1 MITVTAVLQHLWS
14 LQLSCYL
21 SGGDKPSHKVH
32 CPPKWGLSWL
42 IKTSTFLSD
51 YSPTIKDNAHGDS
64 YFDSAPCF
72 SFIDGLL
79 RGANCT
85 AQKSKNGLRRH
96 NSLHVKS
103 KVEQNMR
110 KSLHVLKNSLFWV
123 FSKENI
129 FSILVGEAFLCFY
142 KRSLPGFNQVKYW
155 QFSVRFILHPEPS
168 VGQSIGWK
176 VNPWRLRSRTERYF
190 DDLRRCQI

>member
-21 SGGDKPSHKVH
+21 SGGDKPSHKVY

-51 YSPTIKDNAHGDS
+51 YSPTINGDS
-64 YFDSAPCF
+64 YFDSAPCL

-85 AQKSKNGLRRH
+85 AQKTKNGLRRH
-96 NSLHVKS
+96 NSLHVES
-103 KVEQNMR
+103 KAEQNMR
-110 KSLHVLKNSLFWV
+110 KSLLVLKNSVFW
-123 FSKENI
+123 FFPKRI
-129 FSILVGEAFLCFY
+129 FSQSWLGKHFFAFIKEVYQDSIRLKMSHSQFGLFYTKSHLLVSRSGEKSFLGVY
-142 KRSLPGFNQVKYW
+142 
-155 QFSVRFILHPEPS
+155 EA
-168 VGQSIGWK
+168 
-176 VNPWRLRSRTERYF
+176 ERK
-190 DDLRRCQI
+190 DISTI

>member
-1 MITVTAVLQHLWS
+1 M
-14 LQLSCYL
+14 
-21 SGGDKPSHKVH
+21 
-32 CPPKWGLSWL
+32 
-42 IKTSTFLSD
+42 
-51 YSPTIKDNAHGDS
+51 
-64 YFDSAPCF
+64 
-72 SFIDGLL
+72 GLL

-142 KRSLPGFNQVKYW
+142 KGTPFIKRSLPGLHQVKDE

-168 VGQSIGWK
+168 VGQSIG
-176 VNPWRLRSRTERYF
+176 
-190 DDLRRCQI
+190 